1 MHVSPFGGK
10 PVTGPADW
18 QRRALFDTGHGG
30 KPCAVTD
37 VDGPRAC
44 TLGLGDDRT
53 FSRDSLERSL
63 LDVAVRAARRR
74 DCENLDRVP
83 VLGRHAG
90 LSGLVRRGA
99 LIGDAWADAVP
110 ADFADLVDAD
120 AVAAWIAGRYPDGA
134 YPGVVL
140 GSPHGGAV
148 HLAAALGVPWLPTG
162 FTLNVHWPE
171 GTAGDWEGALEAGV
185 HFAEQLLA
193 VNPNVTVRQVHDPVR
208 RGVLAGSTITLHVR
222 WRRLPPAYLELLGRR
237 LAPDAG
243 ALVLRDT
250 RTWPV
255 LGLGS
260 GYSFQVGSPRNGWH
274 PREYTTSNPSF
285 AALLRQLDDD
295 PWTPLDPQLPRRFAE
310 LAGDVQME
318 AEIRDLLPE
327 SHRILYPSP
336 GVLSACVAD
345 LYRDWL
351 RRSGR
356 GGDHCVVE
364 TERLLDPWLVLA
376 AGLVPYWCESASVA
390 AVDGAESWLAGSSW
404 FAEVDVL
411 PQPPGTV
418 CDAHA
423 GPAQW
428 RSPSWFAGSTGM
440 VDREAMR
447 RYPMLPLPTGHA
459 TAVLRSRTPAEALP
473 LPPLTMAAVVPAL
486 RHSGDQLGMLV
497 A

>member
-1 MHVSPFGGK
+1 M
-10 PVTGPADW
+10 
-18 QRRALFDTGHGG
+18 
-30 KPCAVTD
+30 TD
-37 VDGPRAC
+37 LDGPQAC
-44 TLGLGDDRT
+44 TLRLGDDRT

-63 LDVAVRAARRR
+63 LDAAVRALRQQ
-74 DCENLDRVP
+74 DCGSLDRVP

-120 AVAAWIAGRYPDGA
+120 AVAAWIAGRYPAEA
-134 YPGVVL
+134 YPGVIL

-162 FTLNVHWPE
+162 FTLNVHWAE
-171 GTAGDWEGALEAGV
+171 GSAGDWEGALEAGA

-193 VNPNVTVRQVHDPVR
+193 VNPDVAVRQVHDPVR

-222 WRRLPPAYLELLGRR
+222 WRRLPPAYRELLGR
-237 LAPDAG
+237 LAPG
-243 ALVLRDT
+243 ASALILRDT

-255 LGLGS
+255 LGLGA
-260 GYSFQVGSPRNGWH
+260 GYSFQVGSPLSGWH
-274 PREYTTSNPSF
+274 PRDYTTSNPSF
-285 AALLRQLDDD
+285 ATLLRGLDDD
-295 PWTPLDPQLPRRFAE
+295 PWTPLDPQTPRRFTE

-318 AEIRDLLPE
+318 AEIRDLVPGA
-327 SHRILYPSP
+327 HRVLYPSP
-336 GVLSACVAD
+336 GALSACVAD
-345 LYRDWL
+345 VHREWL

-356 GGDHCVVE
+356 DGDRCVVE
-364 TERLLDPWLVLA
+364 AERLLDPWLVLT
-376 AGLVPYWCESASVA
+376 AGLVPYWCESASVG
-390 AVDGAESWLAGSSW
+390 AVDGAESWLAGSER

-423 GPAQW
+423 PAAQW
-428 RSPSWFAGSTGM
+428 RAPSWFAGTTGL

-447 RYPMLPLPTGHA
+447 RYPMLPLPTSHA
-459 TAVLRSRTPAEALP
+459 TAVLRSRRRPELP
-473 LPPLTMAAVVPAL
+473 PPPLTMAAVVPAL
-486 RHSGDQLGMLV
+486 RRSGDQLGVLV